1 MNKKLALAVAALF
14 AVPVAHAFEIDS
26 GDSDL
31 KMRWDNTF
39 KYSTMYRLKNPD
51 ANQVAAYQTSAT
63 PPVGSPSGDGDY
75 NFKRGVVSS
84 RMDWLSEFDVTK
96 NNMGGRVSMAA
107 WYDDTYTHGNDNN
120 TGFTHNNA
128 GVGANQFNSATVKAV
143 GHDYRLMDAFGYVKG
158 EIADMPGRITLGRHA
173 VIYGETLMDGSNGIA
188 AAQGPVDIVKAA
200 TVPGAQVKEFIL
212 PTNQVSGSLQIN
224 DKLSVGAYYQFKW
237 EKSPFFAA
245 GSFLSPNDF
254 MGDGAQNM
262 FNTSLG
268 PFGLVG
274 RQSDISPKKSGQ
286 WGTQL
291 RYKPESV
298 DVELGFYAANYH
310 AKTPSAAYMNLVQV
324 APGVFVPNSYALAYQ
339 QDIRTVGFSA
349 STVLGSDNVSIETS
363 VRDNMPITGGTA
375 IIQAAPGI
383 MSSFNNTSN
392 PAYAVG
398 KTHHVTLVDI
408 HLFQP
413 NAILKDGGSIAA
425 QYDWHTV
432 SSITKNPTAIDPT
445 TTKSA
450 SRLTL
455 AFTADY
461 FQVLDGLDMSIPI
474 VWSHDFGR
482 SRVNVGWVEGGGS
495 LDIGLAFNYLN
506 TWKAGINYHQFIG
519 SHGASIGS
527 GAFNQTQFDRDY
539 VSFNLSRSF

>member
-1 MNKKLALAVAALF
+1 
-14 AVPVAHAFEIDS
+14 
-26 GDSDL
+26 
-31 KMRWDNTF
+31 
-39 KYSTMYRLKNPD
+39 
-51 ANQVAAYQTSAT
+51 
-63 PPVGSPSGDGDY
+63 
-75 NFKRGVVSS
+75 
-84 RMDWLSEFDVTK
+84 
-96 NNMGGRVSMAA
+96 
-107 WYDDTYTHGNDNN
+107 
-120 TGFTHNNA
+120 
-128 GVGANQFNSATVKAV
+128 
-143 GHDYRLMDAFGYVKG
+143 
-158 EIADMPGRITLGRHA
+158 
-173 VIYGETLMDGSNGIA
+173 
-188 AAQGPVDIVKAA
+188 
-200 TVPGAQVKEFIL
+200 
-212 PTNQVSGSLQIN
+212 
-224 DKLSVGAYYQFKW
+224 
-237 EKSPFFAA
+237 
-245 GSFLSPNDF
+245 

-274 RQSDISPKKSGQ
+274 RLPDISPKKGGQ
-286 WGTQL
+286 WGSQL
-291 RYKPESV
+291 RYKPENV
-298 DVELGFYAANYH
+298 DVELGFYVANYH

-383 MSSFNNTSN
+383 MSSFNNTNN

-432 SSITKNPTAIDPT
+432 SSISKNPGSIDPT

-527 GAFNQTQFDRDY
+527 GAFNQTQWDRDY